1 LYPRRGA
8 VRITPQT
15 GGYPDLYNHLLG
27 RLADYYIMNYLERS
41 DAKFVTQATD
51 ESERQAAIERFSGA
65 RRWMFWTAIL
75 MSALF
80 LFVFILGARHPTFGA
95 VGAAIGLGF
104 GSVMSTV
111 NFMKCESDLRL
122 LKVVERLR
130 R

>member
-1 LYPRRGA
+1 
-8 VRITPQT
+8 
-15 GGYPDLYNHLLG
+15 
-27 RLADYYIMNYLERS
+27 
-41 DAKFVTQATD
+41 
-51 ESERQAAIERFSGA
+51 
-65 RRWMFWTAIL
+65 
-75 MSALF
+75 
-80 LFVFILGARHPTFGA
+80 LGARHPTFGA